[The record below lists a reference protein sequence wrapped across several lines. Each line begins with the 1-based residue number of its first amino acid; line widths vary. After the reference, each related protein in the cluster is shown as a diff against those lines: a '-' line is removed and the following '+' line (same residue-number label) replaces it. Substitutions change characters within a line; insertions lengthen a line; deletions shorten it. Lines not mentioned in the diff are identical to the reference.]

1 MSVCPASGNIGFPV
15 MPTSQIDLATTRD
28 RQEFSMKLAASP
40 TATGRTIDGPT
51 GFINDNGI
59 GGTTFYFGNT
69 PYSLAAIQ
77 VTRPHNR
84 NYITTLAAVATGAVM
99 ADVVFYFE
107 MLAGN
112 YVGNKALVYIVPCVS
127 AASATSSVGA
137 PVSTDIDA
145 YLADAQS
152 RSAET
157 PRVKSVEPFFTV
169 KGTRVLYST
178 CLNMVAAG
186 GTTAVP
192 TMTIQVVVSPPAFLS
207 AATAGPLGEA
217 VRAGYMWPSNIPR
230 VGGEIP
236 KLEAGQTSL
245 ASNNRSLN
253 EMKYSLTESPV
264 ERFMGG
270 GRLEYVRSPEDL
282 RTTQQYK
289 CMPLD
294 ELKDV
299 SGSMVLLDP
308 ASGTRT
314 LADELDDRSA
324 SVTADLGGAVP
335 PPGVSKSAKT
345 SVVTIIA
352 IVLGVL
358 LGVGVIGGFLWWWLR
373 GRSSG
378 GGGGGE
384 GTVVSVVGPSSGSAN
399 TNYDGGLGNGTRA
412 GTPTGAATGTPTGT
426 ATVSENVALV
436 GLTTGLTAL
445 AANARAKPNAAKT
458 TLNERR
464 AVLELKRPGKA
475 PVTTPAPAPTVNPA
489 AGTGFNPTQRSIT
502 DQQANDAVAAF
513 GQSAVQ
519 PPSAA
524 AAAIHFPEVPD
535 HPIVPTQEIQV
546 AEPPVPT

>member
-15 MPTSQIDLATTRD
+15 MPAGQIDLATTRD

-127 AASATSSVGA
+127 AASATSSAGA
-137 PVSTDIDA
+137 SVSTEIDA

-192 TMTIQVVVSPPAFLS
+192 TMTIQVIVSPPAFLS

-335 PPGVSKSAKT
+335 APGVSKSAKT

-378 GGGGGE
+378 GGGGGG
-384 GTVVSVVGPSSGSAN
+384 GTVVSVVDSPSGPAN
-399 TNYDGGLGNGTRA
+399 TNYDGGLGNGTKA
-412 GTPTGAATGTPTGT
+412 GT
-426 ATVSENVALV
+426 AT
-436 GLTTGLTAL
+436 GAL
-445 AANARAKPNAAKT
+445 AGLAAGISSLQQARRDNIATRKAA
-458 TLNERR
+458 
-464 AVLELKRPGKA
+464 LEAKRPGAAA
-475 PVTTPAPAPTVNPA
+475 PAVPAAAPAAAPAPAPTVNPA
-489 AGTGFNPTQRSIT
+489 AGTGLPL
-502 DQQANDAVAAF
+502 
-513 GQSAVQ
+513 
-519 PPSAA
+519 PSNEEIAA
-524 AAAIHFPEVPD
+524 AATGVPRANQQMPANELTGAFRAIVVPQGQPQAQPQAQAQETRQPEA
-535 HPIVPTQEIQV
+535 V
-546 AEPPVPT
+546 ALTP